1 MTSERR
7 RLVLGT
13 SWTLASTLVALL
25 AGAILSPILVLYLG
39 VDGYGIWASA
49 IAVAS
54 LFGIVGDLGVSGAL
68 TKLVAEREGN
78 PEGLGSLAGT
88 AVVFG
93 LGTGGVAGG
102 ALAIVSRFIGAY
114 GSYTAFGL
122 LLIIQAVQMPFGV
135 ATASLLGL
143 LQGRRHFRRLALL
156 TVVQSVAGV
165 ALTISLLLLG
175 EGLVGV
181 MVASALTSILVF
193 AMQLILN
200 RNDLAYH
207 GVVAAKED
215 LQRLVPFGIQLTA
228 TNALSTMLYQ
238 VDIVALSIVSGN
250 PAIVGVYALAV
261 FITRAFWIIP
271 GSVSMTTY
279 PVTSQYAAAKEWPR
293 ISRYLSTALLASVAI
308 IGALASAFIL
318 FGRPLLRLFFGPASL
333 GAYDLALVLLVGTG
347 FLGCLRS
354 VAPSIPA
361 AGRPDIGLWIS
372 AAGAGSLV
380 VLSLTL
386 SSIFGA
392 AGTALAVCISFSFV
406 AALLVWA
413 IENYVLRPTGTHF
426 EFKKV
431 LLTSGAGIIGSTL
444 SLLVALPENAGS
456 SAVAAD
462 VLIWAG
468 IAAILGLV
476 SGGRET
482 WGDLLSRPR
491 TVSPGREG

>member
-49 IAVAS
+49 IAIAS

-68 TKLVAEREGN
+68 TNLVAEREGK
-78 PEGLGSLAGT
+78 PEALGSHAGT

-93 LGTGGVAGG
+93 LCAGGVAGV
-102 ALAIVSRFIGAY
+102 ALAIVSRFIAGY
-114 GSYTAFGL
+114 GSYRAFGL
-122 LLIIQAVQMPFGV
+122 LLIIQGAQIPFGGEP
-135 ATASLLGL
+135 ASLLGL

-250 PAIVGVYALAV
+250 PAIVGMYALAV

-308 IGALASAFIL
+308 IGALTSAFIL
-318 FGRPLLRLFFGPASL
+318 FGRPLLRLFFGSAAL
-333 GAYDLALVLLVGTG
+333 GAYDLALVLLIGTG
-347 FLGCLRS
+347 FLGSLRS
-354 VAPSIPA
+354 VAPSLPA
-361 AGRPDIGLWIS
+361 AGRPDVGLWI
-372 AAGAGSLV
+372 AATGAGSLV

-386 SSIFGA
+386 SSLFGA
-392 AGTALAVCISFSFV
+392 FGTALAVCISFSFV
-406 AALLVWA
+406 AGLL
-413 IENYVLRPTGTHF
+413 L
-426 EFKKV
+426 
-431 LLTSGAGIIGSTL
+431 
-444 SLLVALPENAGS
+444 
-456 SAVAAD
+456 
-462 VLIWAG
+462 
-468 IAAILGLV
+468 
-476 SGGRET
+476 GGREEHAVRPAR
-482 WGDLLSRPR
+482 GRILFKKSPFSSSGGMIVGRFLLLS
-491 TVSPGREG
+491 